1 MRRLILVVSV
11 FVAVIMA
18 APVLAADRCV
28 ANIFGQFFRFNGVKL
43 VIGKTTQLA
52 GRFHPGGGAFNLPFD
67 GAVTL
72 DSDGGTTRI
81 GILSYP
87 DASGVGTTA
96 VMWTMVGDKL
106 FNATGSFDD
115 DALGSI
121 DGADTW
127 VPGSCVG
134 FPPAFTD
141 RSPVE
146 RAPGIIK

>member
-43 VIGKTTQLA
+43 LIGKTTQLA
-52 GRFHPGGGAFNLPFD
+52 GRFHPFGDTTNLPFD

-72 DSDGGTTRI
+72 DSDGVTTRI
-81 GILSYP
+81 GILTYP
-87 DASGVGTTA
+87 ASGGGVTA
-96 VMWTMVGDKL
+96 VMWTMTGDKL
-106 FNATGSFDD
+106 FNAAGSFDD
-115 DALGSI
+115 GALGSI
-121 DGADTW
+121 NGADAW
-127 VPGSCVG
+127 LAGSCVG
-134 FPPAFTD
+134 FPPAFPNSSSVD
-141 RSPVE
+141 